1 MSFDPAFF
9 NNMDVS
15 INSVDQTLL
24 NTYNNLDI
32 SINNGSG
39 FDGATLSYAD
49 ALYPSI
55 VNNNTNILE
64 NTFSN
69 TDIANLFSDVAPNQ
83 LDASHNEMITLIN
96 NYDASRNRVIEKDR
110 AYQHIINQLENGKS
124 NTHYLF
130 MIIWTVI
137 IAIVASSV
145 FIAVIENGKVSNP
158 IVYVIMV
165 LFVLYV
171 LYRFIQIAYYYVQ
184 GYSAN
189 ILI

>member
-32 SINNGSG
+32 SINDGTG
-39 FDGATLSYAD
+39 FDGNAVTP
-49 ALYPSI
+49 LYPSS
-55 VNNNTNILE
+55 VNFNTGILE
-64 NTFSN
+64 TTFTNTE
-69 TDIANLFSDVAPNQ
+69 IANLFNDVDPLQ
-83 LDASHNEMITLIN
+83 LDTSHNEMLGLIN

-130 MIIWTVI
+130 MIIWMVI

-145 FIAVIENGKVSNP
+145 FIAVIENGKISNP

-165 LFVLYV
+165 VFIVYM

-189 ILI
+189 YLI

>member
-1 MSFDPAFF
+1 MSFNRAFF

-24 NTYNNLDI
+24 NTYNILDI

-39 FDGATLSYAD
+39 FNGADLTIAD
-49 ALYPSI
+49 ALYPSS
-55 VNNNTNILE
+55 VNDNTNILE
-64 NTFSN
+64 TTFTN
-69 TDIANLFSDVAPNQ
+69 ADITSLFSGVVPNQ
-83 LDASHNEMITLIN
+83 LDLSHNEMIALMN

-130 MIIWTVI
+130 MIIWMVI

-145 FIAVIENGKVSNP
+145 FIAVIENGRISNP

-189 ILI
+189 NLI

>member
-1 MSFDPAFF
+1 MSFDLTAFF

-24 NTYNNLDI
+24 NTYNNLDR
-32 SINNGSG
+32 SINDGTG
-39 FDGATLSYAD
+39 FDGNAATT
-49 ALYPSI
+49 LYPPS
-55 VNNNTNILE
+55 VNFDTGILE
-64 NTFSN
+64 TTFPN
-69 TDIANLFSDVAPNQ
+69 TDFNNLFNDVSINQ
-83 LDASHNEMITLIN
+83 LDTSHNEMLGLIN

-130 MIIWTVI
+130 MIIWMVI

-145 FIAVIENGKVSNP
+145 FLAVIENGKISNP

-165 LFVLYV
+165 IFVLYV

>member
-1 MSFDPAFF
+1 MSFDPFDPAFF

-32 SINNGSG
+32 SISNGSG
-39 FDGATLSYAD
+39 FNGDTVTT
-49 ALYPSI
+49 LYPPS
-55 VNNNTNILE
+55 VNV
-64 NTFSN
+64 N
-69 TDIANLFSDVAPNQ
+69 TDILETTFPSTDFDDLFNDVDPIQ
-83 LDASHNEMITLIN
+83 LDTSHNEMLGLIN

-130 MIIWTVI
+130 MIIWMVI

-145 FIAVIENGKVSNP
+145 FIAIIENGKISNP

-165 LFVLYV
+165 IFVLYV

>member
-32 SINNGSG
+32 SISNGSG
-39 FDGATLSYAD
+39 FNGGTLSSN
-49 ALYPSI
+49 ALYPPS
-55 VNNNTNILE
+55 VNADTGILE
-64 NTFSN
+64 TTFTNTE
-69 TDIANLFSDVAPNQ
+69 IENLFNDVSINQ
-83 LDASHNEMITLIN
+83 LDTSHNEMLGLIN

-130 MIIWTVI
+130 MIIWMVI

-145 FIAVIENGKVSNP
+145 FLAVIENGKISNP

-165 LFVLYV
+165 IFVLYV